1 MEKLQQEKKQST
13 CASETDSGAR
23 PNVPE
28 MKFRA
33 GAVTATIWQNSG
45 QRDGEIKTFNT
56 ITMERSYKDKNDE
69 WQNTASMRIN
79 DLPKAAL
86 VLTKAYEYLV
96 LNQMNKTPA

>member
-13 CASETDSGAR
+13 HENEIDSGAK

-33 GAVTATIWQNSG
+33 GAVSATVWQNSG
-45 QRDGEIKTFNT
+45 QQNGEIKTFNT
-56 ITMERSYKDKNDE
+56 ISMERSYKDKNDE
-69 WQNTASMRIN
+69 WQNTTSMRIN

-96 LNQMNKTPA
+96 LNQMNKTLA